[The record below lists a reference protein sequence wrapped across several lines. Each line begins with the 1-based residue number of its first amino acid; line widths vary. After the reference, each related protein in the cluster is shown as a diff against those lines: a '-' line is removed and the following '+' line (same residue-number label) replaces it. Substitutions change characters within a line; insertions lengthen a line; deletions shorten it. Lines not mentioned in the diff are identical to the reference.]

1 MRCVCSVWLGLRF
14 IAINNLESHI
24 GGVQLIYKR
33 YRSGILHIPY
43 KLMSCS
49 YQLNLATLLWG
60 LQCYFLGYMFSSFPI
75 FCYKCFENIQCMTS
89 NAREYVMLTGEGDF
103 VRVMFKMYFG
113 YVEIS
118 YC

>member
-1 MRCVCSVWLGLRF
+1 
-14 IAINNLESHI
+14 
-24 GGVQLIYKR
+24 
-33 YRSGILHIPY
+33 
-43 KLMSCS
+43 
-49 YQLNLATLLWG
+49 
-60 LQCYFLGYMFSSFPI
+60 
-75 FCYKCFENIQCMTS
+75 MTS